1 MSRLFPAGT
10 KSRRVSFTRFR
21 ALPHIDCALAGLRR
35 LENPGWVRQRTEVR
49 ENWQQGVRT
58 DHSGVKY
65 WNSVPTKMRAPEGN
79 LLLAALPAPARQR
92 LTGDHAP
99 VDLAFSKTLCGPG
112 ERIRHV
118 YFPIDSFVSL
128 IAPGKG
134 RAQLEIGLVGNEGML
149 GVPLLLGIDVSPLRA
164 LVQGAGRAWRI
175 DAPTFLRELA
185 ANAGLRAALN
195 RYLYVFLAQ
204 TLQTATCARFHP
216 VEARLARW
224 LLMTRDRA
232 HSNQFH
238 VTHEFLAYMLGVRRV
253 GVTSAA
259 IALQRRKLI
268 RYSRGD
274 ISVLDVR
281 GLEATACACY
291 EIDKKI
297 YTRIISKGRPAT

>member
-1 MSRLFPAGT
+1 MLAATLP
-10 KSRRVSFTRFR
+10 VSKVEISLATILR
-21 ALPHIDCALAGLRR
+21 APRDNSLLAGL
-35 LENPGWVRQRTEVR
+35 
-49 ENWQQGVRT
+49 
-58 DHSGVKY
+58 
-65 WNSVPTKMRAPEGN
+65 PTAD
-79 LLLAALPAPARQR
+79 RQR
-92 LTGDHAP
+92 LVGDHAP
-99 VDLAFSKTLCGPG
+99 VDLTFSETLSEPG
-112 ERIRHV
+112 DRIRHV

-128 IAPGKG
+128 ITPGEG

-149 GVPLLLGIDVSPLRA
+149 GVPLLLGVNVSPLRA
-164 LVQGAGRAWRI
+164 LVQGAGHAWRLKTT
-175 DAPTFLRELA
+175 TFLREVET
-185 ANAGLRAALN
+185 NEGLRAALN

-259 IALQRRKLI
+259 LALQRRKLI

-281 GLEATACACY
+281 GLEATACVCY

-297 YTRIISKGRPAT
+297 YSRILRRKDGGPGIPAD

>member
-1 MSRLFPAGT
+1 
-10 KSRRVSFTRFR
+10 
-21 ALPHIDCALAGLRR
+21 
-35 LENPGWVRQRTEVR
+35 VRQRTDGHTV
-49 ENWQQGVRT
+49 WLQGVRT
-58 DHSGVKY
+58 DHTGVKY
-65 WNSVPTKMRAPEGN
+65 WNSVQTKMRAPDGN
-79 LLLAALPAPARQR
+79 LLLAALSAPDRLR

-99 VDLAFSKTLCGPG
+99 VDLAFSKTLTDPG

-128 IAPGKG
+128 ITPGKG

-149 GVPLLLGIDVSPLRA
+149 GVPLLLGVNVSPLRA
-164 LVQGAGRAWRI
+164 LVQGAGRAWRV
-175 DAPTFLRELA
+175 DAPTFLRELE

-238 VTHEFLAYMLGVRRV
+238 ITHEFLAYMLGVRRV

-259 IALQRRKLI
+259 VALQRRKLI
-268 RYSRGD
+268 RYSRGN
-274 ISVLDVR
+274 ISVVNVR
-281 GLEATACACY
+281 GLEAAACACY

-297 YTRIISKGRPAT
+297 YSRIIRKGIPAA